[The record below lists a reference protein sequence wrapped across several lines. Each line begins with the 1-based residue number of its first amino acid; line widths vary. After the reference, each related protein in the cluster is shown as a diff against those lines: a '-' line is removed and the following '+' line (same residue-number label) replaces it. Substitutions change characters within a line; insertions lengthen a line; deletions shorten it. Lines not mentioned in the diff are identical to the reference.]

1 MTGSVIVVGAGPVGL
16 TAALVLARSG
26 VAVTVLEAGDAL
38 ATESR
43 ASTFHPPSLEM
54 LADLGVLDALMERGI
69 TSTTFQYRD
78 RRTGPIAE
86 LDLGVLVNDTA
97 YPFRVQCEQSKLT
110 PILLAA
116 LLQEKEAYVRFF
128 SEVVD
133 VRREVDSA
141 TVVTRSGETFTAD
154 WVIGAD
160 GASSAVRKATGAEF
174 EGITYP
180 ERFLVVSTQEDLT
193 SVLPGIAAVNYVFD
207 PDEWLV
213 LLRTPEHW
221 RILFPTDPDSPDDAE
236 TDPVRVQERLRGVA
250 DLGRDW
256 DLLHASL
263 YRVHQRVADRFRS
276 GRVVLIGD
284 AAHVNNP
291 LGGMGMNSGL
301 HDAVLGAWA
310 LADVVNGVGSVDD
323 LDRALDAR
331 REVATSY
338 VKAVT
343 HDNWKKLRE
352 SDEAARDGAPRRAA
366 RPGRGPGRRPRLPA
380 AHLDDRLAARA
391 DRMIERFNPART
403 EELVGTVEETGPD
416 EVAEA
421 VALAG
426 TRTEGLGSDRSGGPC
441 GGTPTGGRTA
451 PARARRDCRARRARD
466 REGPR
471 GLPRRSRVR
480 DRPACPLRRPR

>member
-1 MTGSVIVVGAGPVGL
+1 VNPSVIVVGAGPVGL
-16 TAALVLARSG
+16 TCALVLARGG
-26 VAVTVLEAGDAL
+26 VPVTVLEAGPAL

-54 LADLGVLDALMERGI
+54 LSDLGVLDALMERGI

-86 LDLGVLVNDTA
+86 LDLGVLAGDTA

-116 LLQEKEAYVRFF
+116 LLELPGAQVVFGQQVVGVDDLEGRPSVRTEAG
-128 SEVVD
+128 
-133 VRREVDSA
+133 A
-141 TVVTRSGETFTAD
+141 TYAAD
-154 WVIGAD
+154 WVVGAD
-160 GASSAVRKATGAEF
+160 GASSAVRRATDADF

-180 ERFLVVSTQEDLT
+180 ERFLVVSTQEDLAT
-193 SVLPGIAAVNYVFD
+193 VLPGIAAVNYVFD

-221 RILFPTDPDSPDDAE
+221 RILFPTDPDSPDDTE

-256 DLLHASL
+256 DLLHSSL
-263 YRVHQRVADRFRS
+263 YRVHQRVADRFRT
-276 GRVVLIGD
+276 GRVVLVGD

-301 HDAVLGAWA
+301 HDAVLTGRA
-310 LADVVNGVGSVDD
+310 LAEVIGGDATVDELDDV
-323 LDRALDAR
+323 LAAR
-331 REVATSY
+331 RDVARSY

-352 SDEAARDGAPRRAA
+352 SDEAARRAHHDELRALAADPVAA
-366 RPGRGPGRRPRLPA
+366 RDYLLRTS
-380 AHLDDRLAARA
+380 
-391 DRMIERFNPART
+391 MIDSLRE
-403 EELVGTVEETGPD
+403 
-416 EVAEA
+416 
-421 VALAG
+421 
-426 TRTEGLGSDRSGGPC
+426 
-441 GGTPTGGRTA
+441 RTA
-451 PARARRDCRARRARD
+451 
-466 REGPR
+466 
-471 GLPRRSRVR
+471 
-480 DRPACPLRRPR
+480 